1 MALLPEGEYSS
12 TRTIAENT
20 GISDGY
26 LEQLFIPLRKAGIVQ
41 GIRGPQGGY
50 IPGRGLDEIKVGD
63 VLRTVEGP
71 LEPVPCVNSK
81 PCPMEASC
89 ISIHTW
95 SELYHEITE
104 CVDSI
109 TISDLVEAYQAM
121 DKMEYAI

>member
-1 MALLPEGEYSS
+1 
-12 TRTIAENT
+12 
-20 GISDGY
+20 
-26 LEQLFIPLRKAGIVQ
+26 LFIPLRKAGIVQ

-50 IPGRGLDEIKVGD
+50 IPGRSIDEIRVGD

-71 LEPVPCVNSK
+71 LEPVACVNSK

-89 ISIHTW
+89 VSIHTW

-109 TISDLVEAYQAM
+109 TLSDLVEAYQAM
-121 DKMEYAI
+121 DKLEYAI